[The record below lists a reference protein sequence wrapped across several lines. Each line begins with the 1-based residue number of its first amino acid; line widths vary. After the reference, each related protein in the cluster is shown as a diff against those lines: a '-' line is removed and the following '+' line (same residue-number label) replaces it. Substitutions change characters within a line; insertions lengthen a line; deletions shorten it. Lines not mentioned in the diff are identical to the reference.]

1 MADNKS
7 ISAKELGA
15 EVRAAVAKL
24 AIKGIPAEPTIIAH
38 PPWIWGFI
46 MRDLGNPAELS
57 ALASRVA
64 AELPSAKG
72 GTPVTLIAGQAATG
86 TAEAA
91 LPHGHIICGYIRDPN
106 LFR

>member
-15 EVRAAVAKL
+15 EVRAAVTKL

-46 MRDLGNPAELS
+46 LRDFGNPAELPS
-57 ALASRVA
+57 IASRVSP
-64 AELPSAKG
+64 ELLSAKG
-72 GTPVTLIAGQAATG
+72 GTPVTLIAGQAAG
-86 TAEAA
+86 GAGAAA
-91 LPHGHIICGYIRDPN
+91 LPKGHIICGYIRDPN
-106 LFR
+106 IFR

>member
-7 ISAKELGA
+7 ISATELGA
-15 EVRAAVAKL
+15 EVRTAVAKL

-46 MRDLGNPAELS
+46 MRDFGNPAELP

-72 GTPVTLIAGQAATG
+72 GTPVTLIAGPAAGG
-86 TAEAA
+86 TAA
-91 LPHGHIICGYIRDPN
+91 LLPQGHIICGYIRDPN
-106 LFR
+106 IFR